1 MPDMDFTHLHVEFF
15 NDAVENKAKS
25 REAGRP
31 VYEDREMVRIRMA
44 GDKLSSIVAPANDQ
58 SSITNPHTQR
68 RYTYAE
74 LHEGP
79 YEAFKK
85 GQEYRGTGTPLEE
98 LTFISAAIRKTLHG
112 FNIYTA
118 EALAALDGTPLQ
130 KLGMGGREWKD
141 QAQAYLDRAS
151 GTADLSRFAQE
162 NADLRAQIEAL
173 QEQMAAIG
181 AAPPKAAS
189 DSFRTYAK
197 VSTTEEVIMPDKD
210 AGETDDPWAAYS
222 DDDLKAEIKELTGAA
237 PRGTPRRETLIE
249 ILNDARGKEV
259 A

>member
-15 NDAVENKAKS
+15 MDAVENKAKS

-31 VYEDREMVRIRMA
+31 VYDDREMVRIRIA
-44 GDKLSSIVAPANDQ
+44 GDKLSSVVAPAHDQ
-58 SSITNPHTQR
+58 SSVTNPHTQR

-85 GQEYRGTGTPLEE
+85 GQEYRGSGTPLEE
-98 LTFISAAIRKTLHG
+98 LTFLTAAIRKTLHG

-162 NADLRAQIEAL
+162 NADLRAQLEAL

-181 AAPPKAAS
+181 SQQTEAVPAS
-189 DSFRTYAK
+189 GLASQAEVDVLSSNDS
-197 VSTTEEVIMPDKD
+197 
-210 AGETDDPWAAYS
+210 DDQWANAT
-222 DDDLKAEIKELTGAA
+222 DDDLKAKIKELTGAA

-249 ILNDARGKEV
+249 ILNDAQTQREQAEQV